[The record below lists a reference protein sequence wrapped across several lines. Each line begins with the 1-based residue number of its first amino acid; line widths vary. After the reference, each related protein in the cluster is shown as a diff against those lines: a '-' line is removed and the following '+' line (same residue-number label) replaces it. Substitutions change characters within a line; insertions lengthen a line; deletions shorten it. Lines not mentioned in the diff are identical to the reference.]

1 MRPARVAGGVVK
13 LGSAI
18 GDVCCAC
25 APGPAA
31 NSAAQANMMVRL
43 TLLIEAVYLFPLI
56 PAQVGIQQLGPR
68 PRGDEQSSQIYIT
81 LRLWPKLP
89 PIRWPGGQPRRR
101 HWPNSKSWPARC
113 LPACRSAFA
122 TSPPT
127 SLFG

>member
-31 NSAAQANMMVRL
+31 NSAAQANMIVRL

-68 PRGDEQSSQIYIT
+68 PRGDEQ
-81 LRLWPKLP
+81 
-89 PIRWPGGQPRRR
+89 
-101 HWPNSKSWPARC
+101 
-113 LPACRSAFA
+113 
-122 TSPPT
+122 
-127 SLFG
+127 